1 MPTRSRVC
9 YVLLWILYPIV
20 LFFQFSAVYGT
31 LTGTAANSL
40 EIRPTINL
48 MMLLTLFFFVTITAF
63 LLLPR
68 LYRGKRAAYVC
79 ALVTMI
85 ITAVLSVLF
94 VPIALKLYNYFG
106 GTYVTTGGDVGLSLW
121 DVIYRHMSPIL
132 FPLLMIPI
140 WLDLR
145 EAEDDRRCAEEKEQ
159 VPSILG
165 GLSDYRMAAL
175 SGDTDRPAREKRSVR
190 RRRQKE
196 EAKNR

>member
-40 EIRPTINL
+40 EIRPAINA
-48 MMLLTLFFFVTITAF
+48 MTFLTLFFFITVMAF
-63 LLLPR
+63 LVLPR
-68 LYRGKRAAYVC
+68 LYKGKRAAYLC
-79 ALVTMI
+79 ALVTMV

-94 VPIALKLYNYFG
+94 VPIALKLYDYFG
-106 GTYVTTGGDVGLSLW
+106 GTYVTGGGDAGLSLW

-145 EAEDDRRCAEEKEQ
+145 DEERDRRCAEDKEQ

-175 SGDTDRPAREKRSVR
+175 SPDSDRPIREKRSVR

-196 EAKNR
+196 ELKKQ